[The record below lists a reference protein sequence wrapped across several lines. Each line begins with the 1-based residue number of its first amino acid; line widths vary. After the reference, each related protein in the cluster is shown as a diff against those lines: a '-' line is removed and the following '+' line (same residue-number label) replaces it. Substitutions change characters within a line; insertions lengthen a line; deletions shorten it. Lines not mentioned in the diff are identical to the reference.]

1 MGSCHASSFKIR
13 EDLKTNLG
21 KRRDIL
27 RNLYDSMPMPR
38 RIASLLEANGGS
50 TKYQGQN
57 KQQLTL
63 FSGQILD
70 HFRQTLVPSPVPL
83 VPNPIPTQS
92 KIKIQAQLGLG

>member
-27 RNLYDSMPMPR
+27 RNLFDSMPR

-63 FSGQILD
+63 FLGQILD
-70 HFRQTLVPSPVPL
+70 YF
-83 VPNPIPTQS
+83 
-92 KIKIQAQLGLG
+92 